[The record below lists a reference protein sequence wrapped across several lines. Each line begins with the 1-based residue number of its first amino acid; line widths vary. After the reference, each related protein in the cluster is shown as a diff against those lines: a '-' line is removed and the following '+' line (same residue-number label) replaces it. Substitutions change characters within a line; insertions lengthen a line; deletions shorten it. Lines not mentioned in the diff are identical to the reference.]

1 MQQLLKATHRIRD
14 PIYGYI
20 WLTDTELELV
30 DTPVFQ
36 RLRRISQLA
45 LTKYVYPTAEHSRFV
60 HSLGVVKAATNI
72 FHEVLKFNPD
82 IFNNDAQELQ
92 KHLQIVRFAAL
103 LHDIGHMTF
112 FHAAEQVFLD
122 GNFTHEDIGKYIIQN
137 NPSISNKIEK
147 DGIKPQIVASLLK
160 GKPLKKYS
168 LLKKFIS
175 GEFDADRAD
184 FLLRD
189 SYFCGVKYG
198 EYDYIRYA
206 GSFRIIPD
214 KDRQAVFAIEK
225 GNLHAVEAFLLARYL
240 YYLQVP
246 FHRTRR
252 GFDIILE
259 RYFNDLR
266 EREKLPESGIKIDN
280 SNIDIDFDRFQ
291 FFDDYTVFEQIK
303 KDVVEKN
310 PWALI
315 LMRQDRLHPVFDTE
329 RNDKGDKNDFY
340 DLQEQLAKHGLK
352 ENQDFFCFSK
362 KVEVHKILENSD
374 EMGEGAYA
382 VVDKAEDNK
391 LIGTILDHSS
401 LLIST
406 KKNPA
411 YIRRIYLTSS
421 AREKAKQALVQFRK
435 NLNAREKRKKGGK

>member
-1 MQQLLKATHRIRD
+1 MQQLLNPTHRIRD

-36 RLRRISQLA
+36 RLRRINQLA

-60 HSLGVVKAATNI
+60 HSLGVVQAATNI
-72 FHEVLKFNPD
+72 FYEVLRFNPD

-103 LHDIGHMTF
+103 LHDIGHMPF
-112 FHAAEQVFLD
+112 SHAAEQVFLD
-122 GNFTHEDIGKYIIQN
+122 GNFTHEDISKYIIQN
-137 NPSISNKIEK
+137 NPSISNKIKK

-160 GKPLKKYS
+160 GKPLKEYS

-225 GNLHAVEAFLLARYL
+225 GNLHAVEAFLLARYH

-252 GFDIILE
+252 GFDIVLE

-266 EREKLPESGIKIDN
+266 ERGRSV
-280 SNIDIDFDRFQ
+280 SNAVQ
-291 FFDDYTVFEQIK
+291 
-303 KDVVEKN
+303 
-310 PWALI
+310 
-315 LMRQDRLHPVFDTE
+315 
-329 RNDKGDKNDFY
+329 
-340 DLQEQLAKHGLK
+340 
-352 ENQDFFCFSK
+352 
-362 KVEVHKILENSD
+362 
-374 EMGEGAYA
+374 EGALLRLRPVLMTAVTTGLGLLPLLLATGPGSEIQRPLAIVVLGGLGTSTLLTLVLLPSLYA
-382 VVDKAEDNK
+382 WIEGRAERRA
-391 LIGTILDHSS
+391 SS
-401 LLIST
+401 PL
-406 KKNPA
+406 
-411 YIRRIYLTSS
+411 S
-421 AREKAKQALVQFRK
+421 AASAS
-435 NLNAREKRKKGGK
+435 A

>member
-1 MQQLLKATHRIRD
+1 MQKLLNPTHRIRD

-36 RLRRISQLA
+36 RLRRINQLA

-60 HSLGVVKAATNI
+60 HSIGVVQAATNI
-72 FHEVLKFNPD
+72 FYELLRFNPD
-82 IFNNDAQELQ
+82 IFNNDVQELQ
-92 KHLQIVRFAAL
+92 KHLKIVRFAAL
-103 LHDIGHMTF
+103 LHDIGHMPF
-112 FHAAEQVFLD
+112 SHAAEQVFLG
-122 GNFTHEDIGKYIIQN
+122 GNFTHEDISKYIIQN
-137 NPSISNKIEK
+137 DPSISNKIEK
-147 DGIKPQIVASLLK
+147 NGIKPQVVASLLK
-160 GKPLKKYS
+160 GKPLKEYS

-206 GSFRIIPD
+206 GSFRIILD

-246 FHRTRR
+246 FHRTRM
-252 GFDIILE
+252 GFDIVLE

-266 EREKLPESGIKIDN
+266 ERGKLPESGIKIDN
-280 SNIDIDFDRFQ
+280 SIIDIDFDRFQ

-303 KDVVEKN
+303 KDVVRGN

-329 RNDKGDKNDFY
+329 RNDRGNENDFY
-340 DLQEQLAKHGLK
+340 DLQERLARHGLK

-374 EMGEGAYA
+374 EIGEGSYA
-382 VVDKAEDNK
+382 VVDKAGNNK

-421 AREKAKQALVQFRK
+421 AREKAKQVIVQFMK
-435 NLNAREKRKKGGK
+435 DLNDREKRKKGGK